1 MIDSV
6 LSKLMLVIVLYSLAY
21 LFYFLVDTGFI
32 CLLPHHRS
40 HYHICVSLD
49 RGGIYV

>member
-1 MIDSV
+1 MSDSAF
-6 LSKLMLVIVLYSLAY
+6 SKLMAVIVLYSLAY

-40 HYHICVSLD
+40 DYHICVSLG
-49 RGGIYV
+49 RGGSYV